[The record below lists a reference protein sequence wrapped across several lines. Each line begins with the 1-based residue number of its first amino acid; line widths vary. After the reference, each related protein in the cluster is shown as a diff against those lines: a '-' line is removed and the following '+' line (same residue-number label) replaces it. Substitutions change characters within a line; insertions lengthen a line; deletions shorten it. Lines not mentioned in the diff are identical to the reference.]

1 MPRVA
6 DYSIIS
12 DGWVAGPDND
22 QIEFTVASNVD
33 PGSRSILGF
42 MLDVKNNDDL
52 TIKVRINGSE
62 VWKMELLRKQRPSG
76 ALFPGGRRRRHRQA
90 RRDERVQ
97 HRHVV
102 GREALRRALRHRD
115 LVAGEH
121 LR

>member
-52 TIKVRINGSE
+52 TIKIRINGSE
-62 VWKMELLRKQRPSG
+62 VWKWNYSG
-76 ALFPGGRRRRHRQA
+76 SSDHPVRYFQ
-90 RRDERVQ
+90 E
-97 HRHVV
+97 VV
-102 GREALRRALRHRD
+102 G
-115 LVAGEH
+115 AGIVKPGTNVFSIDTSSGDKH
-121 LR
+121 YVGLSDIVIWWQANI